1 VLLERT
7 GRGQK
12 LDWAGSMACGGEL
25 GTMRT
30 AAARAHGR
38 DELES
43 TAAENRRRG
52 WARVVASSSIFLLL
66 ISALLFFLASSIFL
80 SSLFVSPL
88 FVLHLSLF
96 ILFFCIFAEAER
108 AVPVRD

>member
-43 TAAENRRRG
+43 TAVENQRRG
-52 WARVVASSSIFLLL
+52 WARGRSAAEQRLAEEMAASM
-66 ISALLFFLASSIFL
+66 
-80 SSLFVSPL
+80 V
-88 FVLHLSLF
+88 
-96 ILFFCIFAEAER
+96 
-108 AVPVRD
+108 